1 MREIISLSD
10 QTISQIAAGEIVE
23 NPASII
29 KELVENAIDAKAT
42 SISIR
47 LSENL
52 LDEIRISDNGEGI
65 PKDQIKKAFNRH
77 ATSKL
82 RTISDLSIITS
93 LGFRGEALASIA
105 NISNMECITKTDDEP
120 FGYSVSITEGKV
132 SDVTP
137 VGSATGTTMIL
148 SLIHI

>member
-65 PKDQIKKAFNRH
+65 PKDQIKKLLIVMRRRNFVLFPIFPLLQVSAFAAR
-77 ATSKL
+77 L
-82 RTISDLSIITS
+82 
-93 LGFRGEALASIA
+93 
-105 NISNMECITKTDDEP
+105 
-120 FGYSVSITEGKV
+120 
-132 SDVTP
+132 
-137 VGSATGTTMIL
+137 
-148 SLIHI
+148 

>member
-120 FGYSVSITEGKV
+120 FG
-132 SDVTP
+132 
-137 VGSATGTTMIL
+137 
-148 SLIHI
+148 